1 MKIDVICRKEK
12 ELSIIRDKRR
22 VKNDNKGGW

>member
-1 MKIDVICRKEK
+1 MKMDVMYRKEK
-12 ELSIIRDKRR
+12 EIVMICDKRR